1 MNDKD
6 ISFIIPQF
14 NLLFFYLSKMASEG
28 SVFVIGNPLLDIS
41 ATVDNAYL
49 EKYDTDSYIRFL

>member
-1 MNDKD
+1 
-6 ISFIIPQF
+6 
-14 NLLFFYLSKMASEG
+14 MASEG

-49 EKYDTDSYIRFL
+49 EKYDTDSYIRFLWSLILSLLGMI